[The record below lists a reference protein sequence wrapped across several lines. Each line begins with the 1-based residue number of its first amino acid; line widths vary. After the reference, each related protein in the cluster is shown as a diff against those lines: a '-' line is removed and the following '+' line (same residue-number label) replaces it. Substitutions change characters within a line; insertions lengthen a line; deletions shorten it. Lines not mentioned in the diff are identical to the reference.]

1 LEEIDCININIDLKD
16 TEFKKLNNE
25 IKTTQQINNQLI
37 TSNNSSKLKIEHN
50 DLIDLTNNEN
60 NQQLLNDKNDNYD
73 NQIEDSSNN
82 LDFNNT
88 NYLIV
93 TEENIQNDIDT

>member
-1 LEEIDCININIDLKD
+1 
-16 TEFKKLNNE
+16 
-25 IKTTQQINNQLI
+25 
-37 TSNNSSKLKIEHN
+37 
-50 DLIDLTNNEN
+50 
-60 NQQLLNDKNDNYD
+60 LLNDKNDNYD